1 MPDWILDVSTL
12 NEYVHR
18 SLEADPMLRSL
29 RIRGEISN
37 FRPTSSGHW
46 YFTLKD
52 DRSRI
57 ACVMFRSSA
66 ARMSF
71 RPQDGMAVILSG
83 RVSLYEATGAYQFY
97 AESMR
102 PEGVGSLYQQF
113 EKLKAKLDAEGLF
126 DRSRKRPIP
135 YRPRKIAVVTSRTG
149 AVLHDICRVS
159 AGRDPGV
166 PLVLLPVQVQGEGA
180 AEEIAAAIRRAGRLP
195 GVDVII
201 AGRGGGSI
209 EDLWA
214 FNEEIVARA
223 IADSPIPVISAVG
236 HETDVTI
243 ADFVADA
250 RASTPSNAAELAV
263 PDRDEMIAGLRE
275 MRRHLSRGLREN
287 LQAHRLRL
295 MRARARLTASRP
307 ELQLSELRQRV
318 TQLRN
323 RIGLAAQERIATL
336 TPRQALAQVR
346 LDAAIDGQL
355 RQRGGKVAQLR
366 ARLSALNPAG
376 VLERGYALVMDGDR
390 VLTSRAAAARAD
402 RMTLRF
408 HDGTLHVI
416 NEEKNDGNEEE
427 TDL

>member
-29 RIRGEISN
+29 RLRGEISN

-57 ACVMFRSSA
+57 GCVMFRSSA
-66 ARMSF
+66 ARVTF
-71 RPQDGMAVILSG
+71 RPQDGMAVILAG

-97 AESMR
+97 ADSMR

-113 EKLKAKLDAEGLF
+113 EALKARLAAEGLF
-126 DRSRKRPIP
+126 DQSRKRPLP

-159 AGRDPGV
+159 RERDPGV

-180 AEEIAAAIRRAGRLP
+180 AEEIAAAIRRAGFLP

-201 AGRGGGSI
+201 TGRGGGSI

-214 FNEEIVARA
+214 FNEEVVARA
-223 IADSPIPVISAVG
+223 IAASPIPVISAVG

-243 ADFVADA
+243 ADFVADR
-250 RASTPSNAAELAV
+250 RAATPSNAAEIAV
-263 PDRDEMIAGLRE
+263 PDREEILAGLRE
-275 MRRHLSRGLREN
+275 MRHHLLRGLSEG
-287 LQAHRLRL
+287 LQRRKMRL
-295 MRARARLTASRP
+295 MRAHARLAAAGP
-307 ELQLSELRQRV
+307 QQQLGELRQRA
-318 TQLRN
+318 LRLHGLMD
-323 RIGLAAQERIATL
+323 RAIQDRMAGLA
-336 TPRQALAQVR
+336 PRQAQAQVR
-346 LDAAIDGQL
+346 LDAAIDRQL
-355 RQRGGKVAQLR
+355 QSRQGAV
-366 ARLSALNPAG
+366 ARLKARLTALNPSG
-376 VLERGYALVMDGDR
+376 VLERGYALVMAGDR
-390 VLTSRAAAARAD
+390 VLTTREAAAKLD

-408 HDGTLHVI
+408 HDGTLNVI
-416 NEEKNDGNEEE
+416 KEKDHGNEEE
-427 TDL
+427 ADL

>member
-1 MPDWILDVSTL
+1 MSEWILDVSTL
-12 NEYVHR
+12 NEYVR
-18 SLEADPMLRSL
+18 RALEADPMLHSL

-57 ACVMFRSSA
+57 NCVMFRSSA
-66 ARMSF
+66 MRMSF
-71 RPQDGMAVILSG
+71 RPQDGMAVILAG

-113 EKLKAKLDAEGLF
+113 EALKAKLAAEGLF
-126 DRSRKRPIP
+126 DQSRKRPIP

-180 AEEIAAAIRRAGRLP
+180 AEEIAAAIRRAGTLP

-201 AGRGGGSI
+201 TGRGGGSI

-243 ADFVADA
+243 ADFAADR
-250 RASTPSNAAELAV
+250 RASTPSNAAEIAV
-263 PDRDEMIAGLRE
+263 PDRSEIMAGLRE
-275 MRRHLSRGLREN
+275 MRRHLSRSLRES
-287 LQAHRLRL
+287 LQMRKLRL
-295 MRARARLTASRP
+295 MRARTRLTATQP
-307 ELQLSELRQRV
+307 ERELSELRQRA
-318 TQLRN
+318 LRLHA
-323 RIGLAAQERIATL
+323 RLDRAVQDRVAALA
-336 TPRQALAQVR
+336 PRQALAQVR

-355 RQRGGKVAQLR
+355 RQREETIRRLR
-366 ARLSALNPAG
+366 TRLTALNPSG

-390 VLTSRAAAARAD
+390 VLTTRASANRVD

-408 HDGTLHVI
+408 QDGTLNVTK
-416 NEEKNDGNEEE
+416 EKNHGGKEEA
-427 TDL
+427 DL